1 MGEVWPLSLLKG
13 AVYNRDEN
21 CNSGH
26 NDDVDGDE
34 GDDESD
40 DQYLWK
46 RLKCGCRGLDLCAE
60 DLAQAHTRPNY
71 DQDDGNDC
79 YDGDGDDQHDYDDQ
93 CAGIITPSMSAFKP
107 QKKQTCISSIYLFH
121 QQQGLL
127 TQELSHWKDVAQARF
142 PSPPPDP
149 VSALSSPPYGRLKRY
164 FNFGGGRGTILG
176 FACENK

>member
-26 NDDVDGDE
+26 NDDVDGDDKGDDE

-107 QKKQTCISSIYLFH
+107 QKSKPEFLQYISFISNR
-121 QQQGLL
+121 
-127 TQELSHWKDVAQARF
+127 D
-142 PSPPPDP
+142 
-149 VSALSSPPYGRLKRY
+149 
-164 FNFGGGRGTILG
+164 
-176 FACENK
+176 C